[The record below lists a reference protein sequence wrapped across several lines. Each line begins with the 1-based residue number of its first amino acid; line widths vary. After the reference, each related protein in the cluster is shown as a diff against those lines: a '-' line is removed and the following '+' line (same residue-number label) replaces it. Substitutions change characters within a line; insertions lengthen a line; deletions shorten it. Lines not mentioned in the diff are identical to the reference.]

1 MHTPFAVRL
10 IQRGARLRR
19 FPVVRFG
26 VLRFPAGL
34 ILLVLAGA
42 LPTAAQNVRLK
53 TDITGLKGAPLAN
66 ARLLLSATT
75 LADEAI
81 SPLQARRLF
90 ARGSEEIALA
100 LQPFGFYRATV
111 ESKLDENGEEW
122 TAHYTVQP
130 GPAVIIDSVDVRVEG
145 DGAEDSTI
153 VAALKT
159 FPLTPGDT
167 LLHAPYDLFKLTTAS
182 TALEAGY
189 LDAKWTTHEISV
201 NRESSRATIRAVMET
216 GPLYRFGKTTLRQD
230 WVNERLLLGQIPYKE
245 GDPFRFSK
253 LLALQTAMTSVPYFS
268 SVEIQ
273 PDREHADGTSVP
285 VNVTLT
291 PSRPRRYE
299 VGAGYGTD
307 TGLRGKARVEFRRL
321 NRAGHFGEIDLQVSQ
336 VESSLGVQYKI
347 PTYYP
352 HTELFTLYG
361 GFGRLTPDWST
372 SWRST
377 LGVSVSRLH
386 RGWRE
391 ILSLAF
397 EHESFTV
404 ADQDGSS
411 NLLIPG
417 FTINRTW
424 STGGSTPRRGVKLRA
439 GVSGALNGALSTAT
453 FATLDGEARYIRPL
467 TNRSRV
473 LLRLEG
479 GKTFT
484 SSIAQLPPSHRFVTG
499 GDGTIRG
506 FAFQSLGPRNADS
519 ALVGGSSMLVGSLE
533 ADMLVWRTV
542 GLAAFFDF
550 GNAYG
555 ETAIKS
561 ARIEHGTGVGLR
573 WQSPIGPLRL
583 DFAFATSRPGAPF
596 RIHFSIGPDL

>member
-1 MHTPFAVRL
+1 
-10 IQRGARLRR
+10 
-19 FPVVRFG
+19 VRFG
-26 VLRFPAGL
+26 VLRFPAGPM
-34 ILLVLAGA
+34 LLVLAGA
-42 LPTAAQNVRLK
+42 LPAAAQNVRLK
-53 TDITGLKGAPLAN
+53 TDITGLEGAPLAN
-66 ARLLLSATT
+66 ARLLLSTNT
-75 LADEAI
+75 LPDKAI

-90 ARGSEEIALA
+90 ARGGEELALA

-111 ESKLDENGEEW
+111 DSKLDEQGSEW
-122 TAHYTVQP
+122 TAHYAVKP
-130 GPAVIIDSVDVRVEG
+130 GPAVTIDFVDVRVEG
-145 DGAEDSTI
+145 DGAQDSTI
-153 VAALKT
+153 VAALNT

-167 LLHAPYDLFKLTTAS
+167 LVHAPYDLFKLTVAS
-182 TALEAGY
+182 TALDAGY

-201 NRESSRATIRAVMET
+201 NRESSRATIRAVLET

-253 LLALQTAMTSVPYFS
+253 LLALQAALTSVPYFT
-268 SVEIQ
+268 SVEIR
-273 PDREHADGTSVP
+273 PDRGHADGTSVP
-285 VNVTLT
+285 VDATFT
-291 PSRPRRYE
+291 PSRPRRWE

-321 NRAGHFGEIDLQVSQ
+321 NRAGHFGDIDLQVSQ
-336 VESSLGVQYKI
+336 VESSLGAQYKI

-352 HTELFTLYG
+352 HTELFTIYG
-361 GFGRLTPDWST
+361 GFGRLTPDWSA

-377 LGVSVSRLH
+377 LGVSMSRV
-386 RGWRE
+386 RWGWRE
-391 ILSLAF
+391 IVSLAF

-411 NLLIPG
+411 MLLIPG
-417 FTINRTW
+417 LTLNRTW
-424 STGGSTPRRGVKLRA
+424 SAGGSNPRRGVKLRA
-439 GVSGALNGALSTAT
+439 GVSGAFDGPLSNAT
-453 FATLDGEARYIRPL
+453 FATLDGEARFIRPL
-467 TNRSRV
+467 TQRSRI

-484 SSIAQLPPSHRFVTG
+484 SDITELPPSHRFVTG

-519 ALVGGSSMLVGSLE
+519 ALVGGSSMFVGSLE
-533 ADMLVWRTV
+533 ADMIVWRTM
-542 GLAAFFDF
+542 GIAAFFDF

-555 ETAIKS
+555 EAAIQS
-561 ARIEHGTGVGLR
+561 AGIEHGTGLGLR

-583 DFAFATSRPGAPF
+583 DFAFATSQPGTPF